1 MEQRMAREMERR
13 GCGHIQLTK
22 RQLHVAWLKL
32 LSEPNNQPVRLL
44 VLASPNQP
52 VNSVFLSQ

>member
-32 LSEPNNQPVRLL
+32 LSEPNNSSLHAL
-44 VLASPNQP
+44 GLALGN
-52 VNSVFLSQ
+52 LALGH